1 LLVEV
6 VAATLQAVAAAV
18 QVDTVVL
25 FQEKLLGV
33 ERRQN
38 HRWN

>member
-1 LLVEV
+1 MQV
-6 VAATLQAVAAAV
+6 VVV
-18 QVDTVVL
+18 VKQVDTVVL
-25 FQEKLLGV
+25 FREKLLGV